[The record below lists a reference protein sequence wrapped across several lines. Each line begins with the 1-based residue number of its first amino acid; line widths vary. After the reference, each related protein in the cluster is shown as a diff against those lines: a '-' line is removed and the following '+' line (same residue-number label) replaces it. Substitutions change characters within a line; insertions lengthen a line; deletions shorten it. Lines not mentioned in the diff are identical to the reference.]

1 MGLKIKIFTG
11 YGILIAL
18 LAFTVYLF
26 RKEQVKRNALQKNKK
41 ELACFHKLS
50 KRSYASLLELATQAE
65 TVSVWDEEDIRLY
78 HDKRVETCNTLQALK
93 DYSLIPEQQAR
104 IDSLCILLEEK
115 ENLLGDVMSAF
126 HRLQDFSGIV
136 SRKIPSIVSK
146 VRNISQDTAGRSSAP
161 RPAETSEKKRSFWS
175 FLKRKEQKS
184 AYLQQRERQEAGREN
199 PGAPSP
205 AATTTR
211 MLHSLNR
218 EVEEQQQIQRENLLA
233 QMENLYRNNTILNR
247 KLNSLAGD
255 FEKETNERLSLRY
268 RQFMAERDRSYYA
281 VSGLA
286 TLVSLLALVLYAI
299 VHRDLNKKYRYE
311 QELETSSRTNKAL
324 LQSKKEMI
332 LSIAHDL
339 RAPLTTISGCAELLP
354 QETDRARQNEY
365 AENILHSSGYM
376 LGLVNTLMEFYLLNT
391 GQIKNNNSI
400 FHPEALFKETIRNF
414 EPLAKKKGLQL
425 SACFQG
431 LDTVVCGDKG
441 HLQQIVN
448 NLLSNALKFTRQGS
462 VRLEAEY
469 ADGELRFLV
478 EDTGAGM
485 TEEEADRIF
494 NEFERL
500 DNARGVSGFGLG
512 LAISSKLAARM
523 GGTIRVKSSPGEGS
537 RFSVFL
543 PFPPASSGT
552 PLEGKWSLTDYGLE
566 GVRILLI
573 DDDRIQQ
580 GITKEM
586 LARNRIQCDCCT
598 HSWELV
604 PQLRE
609 KDYDLLLTDI
619 QMPDTDGFGILEL
632 LRSSN
637 IEKARSIPVI
647 AVTARMDDEE
657 AYLSGGFAGCLYKPY
672 SMDQLMRAVAKAAGS
687 GKGKAWHPD
696 FSLLLAGED
705 DRREMLSLFISE
717 ARKDISILDGAL
729 RQEDWETVSSLL
741 HKRLPLWETVRL
753 NYPLG
758 LLRELATSDL
768 SSWTDRQKVQIRE
781 ITVAVRQ
788 LVDHAEKIRIGQ

>member
-537 RFSVFL
+537 RFFVFL

-573 DDDRIQQ
+573 DDDRIQ
-580 GITKEM
+580 
-586 LARNRIQCDCCT
+586 QCDCCT